1 MDNMGEYIEGLKL
14 RDLTNYIQKNENEN
28 KKLVLRNLITAN
40 TDDIYNLLNKAI
52 HNRNDSSYTKNFNST
67 TNDAI
72 DGFEKTV
79 NNISQGKNNENV
91 ELKEN
96 LTYNLRFLLD
106 TINDTLNQLN
116 DSNNSKEQKFITEL
130 GLLDKK
136 QRIENMI
143 QNLNNNHESRGGFQ
157 KYKKSKKSRKSK
169 KLKNQENQKKL
180 KNKG

>member
-1 MDNMGEYIEGLKL
+1 MGEYIEGLKL
-14 RDLTNYIQKNENEN
+14 RDLTNYIQNNEN
-28 KKLVLRNLITAN
+28 KELVLRNLTSIN
-40 TDDIYNLLNKAI
+40 TDGIYNLLNQAI
-52 HNRNDSSYTKNFNST
+52 DNRNDSSYTKNFNST

-96 LTYNLRFLLD
+96 LTYNLSFLLK
-106 TINDTLNQLN
+106 TINDTLKQLN
-116 DSNNSKEQKFITEL
+116 DSKNSEEQQKFITEL

-143 QNLNNNHESRGGFQ
+143 QKLNNYHESRGGFQ
-157 KYKKSKKSRKSK
+157 K
-169 KLKNQENQKKL
+169 
-180 KNKG
+180 